1 MTLWYRAPE
10 VLLGATH
17 YAPAVDIWSIGC
29 IMAELARK
37 VGQEA
42 AAGCGMGMLGGRI
55 RRGGRLWHGGAR
67 QREQARQEGA
77 WLGAAAA

>member
-17 YAPAVDIWSIGC
+17 YAPAVDIWSIAC

-37 VGQEA
+37 A
-42 AAGCGMGMLGGRI
+42 RGR
-55 RRGGRLWHGGAR
+55 G
-67 QREQARQEGA
+67 
-77 WLGAAAA
+77 LGAAWLAGMRECKGRPVGGRAFRQGSR